1 MTSWFQIL
9 LKFVSQGVGYCPI
22 LEGSLKSENY
32 SVEHPTRVPRDYSHV
47 NPSNERLSKLM
58 GGRER
63 MTNRVSGVALLL
75 VPPLKYKVMHSFV
88 REARGQVVEIITP
101 YLPP

>member
-1 MTSWFQIL
+1 M
-9 LKFVSQGVGYCPI
+9 P
-22 LEGSLKSENY
+22 
-32 SVEHPTRVPRDYSHV
+32 HDYSHV

-63 MTNRVSGVALLL
+63 MTNRVSGVAPLLFSL
-75 VPPLKYKVMHSFV
+75 LKYKVVRSFV
-88 REARGQVVEIITP
+88 REARGQVVEIITT

>member
-1 MTSWFQIL
+1 M
-9 LKFVSQGVGYCPI
+9 P
-22 LEGSLKSENY
+22 
-32 SVEHPTRVPRDYSHV
+32 HDYSHV

-63 MTNRVSGVALLL
+63 MMNRVSGVAPLLF
-75 VPPLKYKVMHSFV
+75 PPLKYKVMDSFV
-88 REARGQVVEIITP
+88 GEARGQVVEIITP

>member
-1 MTSWFQIL
+1 M
-9 LKFVSQGVGYCPI
+9 GYYHL

-32 SVEHPTRVPRDYSHV
+32 NVELPTRAPRDYSHV
-47 NPSNERLSKLM
+47 NTSNERLSKLM

-63 MTNRVSGVALLL
+63 MTNRVSGVAPLLFSL
-75 VPPLKYKVMHSFV
+75 LKYKVMHPFV
-88 REARGQVVEIITP
+88 REARGQVVEIIIP